1 MPEAVGEV
9 LVIGGTGMLRPA
21 VHELVDRGRRVV
33 VASRRPEQAARP
45 ETGRGRFVPVV
56 VDWQEPETLVDSI
69 VTATG
74 GRSVTH
80 VVVWVHSPYRTAVM
94 RELDRVVASD
104 AIVVQVWGSAGED
117 PRNVLATELVTL
129 PDRRMRDVILGYVRE
144 ARVSR
149 WLTHTEISDGV
160 LHALD
165 RAEALEVVG
174 QIDLW
179 DQRP

>member
-1 MPEAVGEV
+1 M
-9 LVIGGTGMLRPA
+9 LIIGGTGMLRPA
-21 VHELVDRGRRVV
+21 VHELIDRGRRVV

-45 ETGRGRFVPVV
+45 ETGRGRFVPVIA
-56 VDWQEPETLVDSI
+56 DWQDPETLIDSI

-74 GRSVTH
+74 GRSVTQ

-94 RELDRVVASD
+94 GELEHVVTSD
-104 AIVVQVWGSAGED
+104 AIVVQVWGSAAED
-117 PRNVLATELVTL
+117 PRKVLATELVTL
-129 PDRRMRDVILGYVRE
+129 PGRSMRDVILGYAIE
-144 ARVSR
+144 ARASR

-165 RAEALEVVG
+165 RPGALQVIG
-174 QIDLW
+174 QIDPW